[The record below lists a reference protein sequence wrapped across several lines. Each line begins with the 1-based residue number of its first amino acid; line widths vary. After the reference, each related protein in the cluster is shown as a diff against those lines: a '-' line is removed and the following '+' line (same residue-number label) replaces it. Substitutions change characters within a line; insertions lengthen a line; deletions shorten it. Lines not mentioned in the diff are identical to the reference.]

1 MANGESLI
9 PSNEYEFFDEENDG
23 LGVNFDLDNEPSL
36 TYAMNLDKMTFVGRV
51 DDVEA
56 IQQAVMKIINTER
69 YEHEIYSWDYGI
81 ELADLRGQSMPYVM
95 SEIKQRI
102 IDALTADD
110 RIESVEDFEV
120 TKLDKRTLLVKFKT
134 VTSQGDEFTTESEV
148 EV

>member
-1 MANGESLI
+1 MANVESLI

>member
-1 MANGESLI
+1 MANSLI
-9 PSNEYEFFDEENDG
+9 PNNNDFDDENDG
-23 LGVNFDLDNEPSL
+23 LDTDFDLENEPSL
-36 TYAMNLDKMTFVGRV
+36 TYAMNLDKMTFIGKV

-56 IQQAVMKIINTER
+56 IQQAILKIINTER
-69 YEHEIYSWDYGI
+69 YEHAIYSWDYGI
-81 ELADLRGQSMPYVM
+81 ELADLRGQSIPYVM

>member
-1 MANGESLI
+1 MANVESLI

-120 TKLDKRTLLVKFKT
+120 TKLDKRTLLVEFKT

>member
-1 MANGESLI
+1 MANVESLI

-23 LGVNFDLDNEPSL
+23 LGVNFDFDNEPSL

>member
-1 MANGESLI
+1 MAYSTLTPN
-9 PSNEYEFFDEENDG
+9 NDYEEFDEENDG
-23 LGVNFDLDNEPSL
+23 LETDFDIATEPSL
-36 TYAMNLDKMTFVGRV
+36 TYAMNLDKNTFVGKL
-51 DDVEA
+51 DDVGA

-110 RIESVEDFEV
+110 RIDSVENFSV
-120 TKLDKRTLLVKFKT
+120 IKTDKKTLLIKFT
-134 VTSQGDEFTTESEV
+134 VITAQGDEFETESEV
-148 EV
+148 NV

>member
-1 MANGESLI
+1 MANVESLI

-95 SEIKQRI
+95 SE
-102 IDALTADD
+102 
-110 RIESVEDFEV
+110 S
-120 TKLDKRTLLVKFKT
+120 
-134 VTSQGDEFTTESEV
+134 
-148 EV
+148 

>member
-1 MANGESLI
+1 MANVESLI

-69 YEHEIYSWDYGI
+69 YEYEIYSWDYGI

-95 SEIKQRI
+95 PEIKQRI

>member
-1 MANGESLI
+1 MANVESLI

-120 TKLDKRTLLVKFKT
+120 TKLDKEHYWLSSKQLQVKVMNLQQKA
-134 VTSQGDEFTTESEV
+134 EV